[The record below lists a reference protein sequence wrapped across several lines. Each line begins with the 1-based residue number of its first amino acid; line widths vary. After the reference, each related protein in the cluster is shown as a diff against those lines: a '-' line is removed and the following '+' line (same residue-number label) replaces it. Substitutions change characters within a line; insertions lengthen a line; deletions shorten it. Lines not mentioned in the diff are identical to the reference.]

1 MEAIMK
7 AFERMEKAQQRRQET
22 QAKTTHRKDSR
33 SKDDHEDL
41 VDHSPPAYDRNQG
54 EKRSLNSHDRAKT
67 FRKG

>member
-22 QAKTTHRKDSR
+22 QAKTTHRKDPR
-33 SKDDHEDL
+33 GKDDQGDDL
-41 VDHSPPAYDRNQG
+41 DHSPPAYNPS
-54 EKRSLNSHDRAKT
+54 EKRPLGGHDRAKT